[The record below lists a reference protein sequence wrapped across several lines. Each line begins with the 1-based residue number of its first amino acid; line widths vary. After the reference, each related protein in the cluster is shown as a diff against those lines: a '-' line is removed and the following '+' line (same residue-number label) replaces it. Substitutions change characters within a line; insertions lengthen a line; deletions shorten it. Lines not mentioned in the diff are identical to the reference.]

1 MQIKRNLSQEQI
13 DNLTNFYLD
22 KRIFMTQPEQW
33 ICERVI
39 ESGTMDVEQSY
50 IITQL
55 HKNLENLE

>member
-1 MQIKRNLSQEQI
+1 MQVRRNLSDEQV

-22 KRIFMTQPEQW
+22 KRDFMTGPERF

-39 ESGTMDVEQSY
+39 QNRKMDVEESY

>member
-1 MQIKRNLSQEQI
+1 MQIKRNLSDEQVE
-13 DNLTNFYLD
+13 NLTNFYLD
-22 KRIFMTQPEQW
+22 KRDFMTRPEQW

-39 ESGTMDVEQSY
+39 QNRKMDVEESY